1 MFGSHLGSH
10 GIQLLRRIADARE
23 CRDSSDRRSPLRS
36 EDLPVQTR
44 GREILTQHGVVIATA
59 ADSAM
64 GEEIARRLNQSD
76 WSDQEDRW
84 AL

>member
-10 GIQLLRRIADARE
+10 DVQLLRRVADARE
-23 CRDSSDRRSPLRS
+23 RRENSPLEA
-36 EDLPVQTR
+36 EDFPLQTR
-44 GREILTQHGVVIATA
+44 GREILTRHGVVIATA
-59 ADSAM
+59 ADAAIS
-64 GEEIARRLNQSD
+64 EEIARRLNKGD

>member
-1 MFGSHLGSH
+1 MFGSHGV
-10 GIQLLRRIADARE
+10 QLLRRIADARE
-23 CRDSSDRRSPLRS
+23 RRDRFDRRSPLRP
-36 EDLPVQTR
+36 EDFPLQTR

-59 ADSAM
+59 ADPAIS
-64 GEEIARRLNQSD
+64 EEIARRLNKTD